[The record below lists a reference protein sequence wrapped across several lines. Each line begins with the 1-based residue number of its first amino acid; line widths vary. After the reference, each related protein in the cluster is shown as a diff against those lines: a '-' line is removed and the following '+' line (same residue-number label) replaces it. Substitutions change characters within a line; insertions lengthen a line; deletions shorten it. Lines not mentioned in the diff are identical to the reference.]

1 MKIKEIDQDIIDLII
16 KEGNDIL
23 LSKNMQLESSFPMH
37 KGVNTLDHSIG
48 VAYLSV
54 FFIKKHNIKNVDIR
68 STIRGA
74 LLHDFFL
81 YDWHVHDRSHKFH
94 GFIHAGR
101 AYNNAK
107 KEFNLTPIEKDI
119 ILKHMFP
126 VNLKLPKYKE
136 SLIVNYADKVC
147 ASYEIRHKQASLSVK
162 PLKEKFCKNNP
173 TVKFA

>member
-1 MKIKEIDQDIIDLII
+1 MKIKEIDQDIINLII
-16 KEGNDIL
+16 KEGSDIL

-37 KGVNTLDHSIG
+37 NGVNTFDHSLG

-81 YDWHVHDRSHKFH
+81 YDWHVHDKSHKFH

-107 KEFNLTPIEKDI
+107 KEFNLNPIEKDI
-119 ILKHMFP
+119 ILRHMFP
-126 VNLKLPKYKE
+126 INIKFPKYKE
-136 SLIVNYADKVC
+136 SYIVNYADKVC
-147 ASYEIRHKQASLSVK
+147 AFYEIRHKKASTSVE
-162 PLKEKFCKNNP
+162 PLKDRFSINYP
-173 TVKFA
+173 AVKFA